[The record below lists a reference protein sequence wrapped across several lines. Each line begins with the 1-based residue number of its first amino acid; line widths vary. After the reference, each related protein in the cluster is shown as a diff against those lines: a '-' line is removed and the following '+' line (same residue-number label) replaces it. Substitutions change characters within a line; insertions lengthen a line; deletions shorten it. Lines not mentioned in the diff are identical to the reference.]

1 MVGAV
6 LLVLVALLILGP
18 APAIASDRRSEP
30 QLDRLVEVGIPGAQ
44 IDDDGRTAARGV
56 ADLATGRPM
65 RPGLAFRIG
74 SVTKSFTATVV
85 LQLVAERRLRLE
97 DRVGRW
103 LPGILPYGGS
113 VTIHELLQHTSGVPD
128 YWEAG
133 PDPLNIS
140 FINDPGARARTYAPQ
155 ELVARV
161 AGEPPDFPA
170 GTRVEYSNTNYVLL
184 GLIVAAVTGKP
195 LSWHV
200 EHRVIRPLGLRDT
213 RFPLTSRTLPRP
225 FTRGYSLL
233 FDADG
238 LPADG
243 PMIDVTEYD
252 PSALWAMG
260 NIVSTPADLRRFYRA
275 LLGGRLLPAGLTA
288 LMKETRPNQ
297 TAEWPDGIG
306 MGLGLWSWDL
316 PCGVRVYGHEG
327 EVPGS
332 NTWVFGTA
340 DGRRMIVMQH
350 NLLYLNWDRWYDTV
364 VPAYFSYWCG

>member
-1 MVGAV
+1 
-6 LLVLVALLILGP
+6 
-18 APAIASDRRSEP
+18 
-30 QLDRLVEVGIPGAQ
+30 
-44 IDDDGRTAARGV
+44 
-56 ADLATGRPM
+56 
-65 RPGLAFRIG
+65 
-74 SVTKSFTATVV
+74 
-85 LQLVAERRLRLE
+85 
-97 DRVGRW
+97 
-103 LPGILPYGGS
+103 
-113 VTIHELLQHTSGVPD
+113 
-128 YWEAG
+128 
-133 PDPLNIS
+133 
-140 FINDPGARARTYAPQ
+140 
-155 ELVARV
+155 
-161 AGEPPDFPA
+161 
-170 GTRVEYSNTNYVLL
+170 
-184 GLIVAAVTGKP
+184 
-195 LSWHV
+195 
-200 EHRVIRPLGLRDT
+200 
-213 RFPLTSRTLPRP
+213 
-225 FTRGYSLL
+225 
-233 FDADG
+233 
-238 LPADG
+238 
-243 PMIDVTEYD
+243 MIDVTEYD